1 MGNFTQFLGNV
12 GSGIVSKGI
21 DLAFSQAQNA
31 LNTNRYFDYEEAAA
45 QNAYNRQIAMINNYQ
60 TPQAQKNM
68 LLKAGLSPSLML
80 GNMSGVSGM
89 NAPKGGGAPNQES
102 TNLGLLEN
110 ALLSAQIDNI
120 NADTKV
126 KEQDAENK
134 GAEYENIKETL
145 NEIKARIKNLNTRS
159 RLENFQA
166 DFQELLNFEKTQTLD
181 ADIQKSIHEAKIA
194 ENEAEVIY
202 WKAKTGKAQYT
213 ITQEEA
219 NVIKETLAAKLGK
232 LYAEAGYYNEL
243 TRLEEQKLQLKVNEW
258 LTRCDEL
265 DWDKEKTDKYLTHEA
280 NRLAQELEISNA
292 DRAQNADIKN
302 LEHTEHLQNNIVQL
316 ITSLLSAGG
325 MYLAGGKISENRAL
339 KDKMKEVEAENK
351 WRKRQVQ
358 DLEDDYYR

>member
-1 MGNFTQFLGNV
+1 MLGLQMAAAT
-12 GSGIVSKGI
+12 GGKLI
-21 DLAFSQAQNA
+21 DLGINQLENKV
-31 LNTNRYFDYEEAAA
+31 NTARYFNYEEQAA
-45 QNAYNRQIAMINNYQ
+45 QNAYKRQLAMIREFQ
-60 TPQAQKNM
+60 TPQAQKRM
-68 LLKAGLSPSLML
+68 LENAGLNTSLL
-80 GNMSGVSGM
+80 YAGNGISGVSGM

-102 TNLGLLEN
+102 TKLGLLEN

-145 NEIKARIKNLNTRS
+145 YEIKARIKNLNTRS
-159 RLENFQA
+159 RLADFQA

-181 ADIQKSIHEAKIA
+181 ADIQTKMHEAKIA

-219 NVIKETLAAKLGK
+219 DVIKETLAARLGK

-265 DWDKEKTDKYLTHEA
+265 DWDKEKTDKYLTQEA
-280 NRLAQELEISNA
+280 NKLAQELAISNA

-358 DLEDDYYR
+358 DLEDEYYR